1 MQALVYTDLR
11 RVEMQERPEP
21 ALAPDDVLLKVR
33 GTGICGSDMVGFLGL
48 SPRRQPGLVLGHE
61 TVATVARMPQSAP
74 PNGGEWPFQ
83 IGDRVV
89 INPFM
94 PCGAC
99 DACKV
104 GRVNVCTGWRLIGMD
119 KIDGTFAEWAKAPA
133 ANVFPIPDS
142 LSDER
147 AIMIEPLANGV
158 HLFSLIRQH
167 HFGTLAIFGAGTQGC
182 LLISVARLLGYRDI
196 AIVDVN
202 AARLGVAAKLGAKHL
217 INARETDSVTA
228 IRDCFGGKGADI
240 VIEAYGDTATRAAS
254 VQAVRRGG
262 EILLLGLHE
271 VMSSVDFTTIVRH
284 ELRLQGSFVYTD
296 ADFAR
301 SKALIESGDV
311 DLSPWTLTYPL
322 AQGQEAFDKLLND
335 PGPTM
340 KIVLAS

>member
-1 MQALVYTDLR
+1 MKALVYSDIRQVT
-11 RVEMQERPEP
+11 VQERPEP
-21 ALAPDDVLLKVR
+21 VPAPDEVLLKVR

-61 TVATVARMPQSAP
+61 TVATVARMPQTLP
-74 PNGGEWPFQ
+74 PDGGTWPFQ
-83 IGDRVV
+83 EGQRVV

-94 PCGAC
+94 PCGKCEAC
-99 DACKV
+99 RS
-104 GRVNVCTGWRLIGMD
+104 GRINVCTAWRLIGMD
-119 KIDGTFAEWAKAPA
+119 RIDGTFAEWAKAPA
-133 ANVFPIPDS
+133 VNVFPVPDS
-142 LSDER
+142 LPDDR

-167 HFGTLAIFGAGTQGC
+167 HFGSLAIFGAGTQGC
-182 LLISVARLLGYRDI
+182 LLLSVARLLGYRDI

-202 AARLGVAAKLGAKHL
+202 AARLGVAKELGAKHL
-217 INARETDSVTA
+217 INARETDPVAA
-228 IRDCFGGKGADI
+228 IRDSFGGNGADI
-240 VIEAYGDTATRAAS
+240 VIEAYGDTVTRAAA
-254 VQAVRRGG
+254 VQAARRGG

-271 VMSSVDFTTIVRH
+271 VNSSVDFTTIVRH

-311 DLSPWTLTYPL
+311 DLSRWTRSLPL
-322 AQGQEAFDKLLND
+322 ESGQSAFDQLLTD

-340 KIVLAS
+340 KIVLTF